1 VASLKSTFEKIILD
15 VNLTVRKLDTAYDQI
30 LPSFEAAQARERE
43 VDSIVARAERKDI
56 NTLTTELNARQSLA
70 GARRAM
76 LGAMVEYNISIVDL
90 ERAKGSLLQYHN
102 VAIPSDQD

>member
-1 VASLKSTFEKIILD
+1 

-102 VAIPSDQD
+102 VVIPEDKD